1 MITFRYKLESIGS
14 SKIFRPIAEVQLK
27 SRSGHWIKFNPYID
41 SGADL
46 TMIPL
51 SLGRLLGLQIKRN
64 QIKQIGGISGSVAV
78 SYHVMPLKIES
89 YIINTQI
96 AWAHIEDVPPLLGRK
111 GVFDNFN
118 ITFKQKQREVEFV
131 YHENNSK
138 Y

>member
-1 MITFRYKLESIGS
+1 
-14 SKIFRPIAEVQLK
+14 
-27 SRSGHWIKFNPYID
+27 
-41 SGADL
+41 
-46 TMIPL
+46 
-51 SLGRLLGLQIKRN
+51 
-64 QIKQIGGISGSVAV
+64 
-78 SYHVMPLKIES
+78 MPLKIES